1 MKQLKTEMR
10 YSQVFKLNMITPC
23 TKVRIQAVT
32 TFCMQTTKKVY
43 GNVCQ
48 HIGLQHTHTD
58 TDTDKDG
65 KKLLCL
71 NLSLFYLVMSI
82 IIIILIT
89 MLSLLCYT
97 IAGRPSALSKIED
110 RYHMYTY
117 LIKHVKTDYNTED
130 VENHDEGFEL
140 EGLTVLHPFRAKP
153 YKTKVKCDGDEGRDG
168 GRHQKPILNT
178 LVWWNI
184 IYI

>member
-1 MKQLKTEMR
+1 
-10 YSQVFKLNMITPC
+10 MITPC

-32 TFCMQTTKKVY
+32 TFCMQTTKKIY

-48 HIGLQHTHTD
+48 HLGLEHTHIYTD

-71 NLSLFYLVMSI
+71 NLSLFYLIMSVI
-82 IIIILIT
+82 IIIILIN
-89 MLSLLCYT
+89 MLSLLYYT
-97 IAGRPSALSKIED
+97 IAGRPSTLLKIED

-153 YKTKVKCDGDEGRDG
+153 YKTKVKCDGDKGRDR
-168 GRHQKPILNT
+168 GRHQKPVLNT
-178 LVWWNI
+178 LVW
-184 IYI
+184 